1 MVRQLSLIRYPGGK
15 SKLLGEITGR
25 LRRMSRRLGPDAEYR
40 EPFFGAGAVG
50 LALLGYN
57 PPVRSA
63 WVNDCDPAM
72 ASLWHSVIHDG
83 ESLRVMV
90 EAFPEAVRL
99 LEECDYFRAY
109 TNAERVLPAREEYT
123 RCVYRLK
130 LSHLVGRT
138 IPPGFE
144 RKHSLEW

>member
-1 MVRQLSLIRYPGGK
+1 MRDHYSN
-15 SKLLGEITGR
+15 S
-25 LRRMSRRLGPDAEYR
+25 
-40 EPFFGAGAVG
+40 
-50 LALLGYN
+50 
-57 PPVRSA
+57 
-63 WVNDCDPAM
+63 
-72 ASLWHSVIHDG
+72 SVIGGLVPGDAVWFVTSG
-83 ESLRVMV
+83 ESLGR
-90 EAFPEAVRL
+90 
-99 LEECDYFRAY
+99 EEKRAGFLVGIGKVAGVAENPGDAPKHTRDDYRY